1 VDLDPQLVGAGAR
14 LTELAARGTVSGI
27 RTRITA
33 SKAARRDQETIQV
46 LEEIIDELLS
56 ERSELLRI
64 AKEFESVLVAERI
77 SDDEIEFVAGQ
88 LGPKLEELLGMAGSS
103 YDPGE
108 VRAMLEL
115 VVSRESITILQV
127 LGFNF
132 REAVGRPLTD
142 LLARAIES
150 QGPLRPEDPERLQRA
165 QLEAHNA
172 LAQIAL
178 DPDAYDRFRDLI
190 GRP

>member
-64 AKEFESVLVAERI
+64 AKKFESVLVAERI

-165 QLEAHNA
+165 QLEAQNA